1 MWDYRNLDV
10 WRRSIDL
17 IKIVYDVTRS
27 FPKEE
32 MWALSSQLKR
42 AVVSIS
48 ANIAEGCGRRTSKD
62 YISFL
67 HNAMGS
73 VKEVE
78 SELFAAEKLGYVDRD
93 KLNELLKEL
102 GEIGRMISGV
112 IEYVSVKDVK

>member
-1 MWDYRNLDV
+1 M
-10 WRRSIDL
+10 
-17 IKIVYDVTRS
+17 IKTIYDVTRR

-48 ANIAEGCGRRTSKD
+48 ANIAEGCGRRTGKD
-62 YISFL
+62 YIAFL
-67 HNAMGS
+67 HNASGS

-78 SELFAAEKLGYVDRD
+78 SELFAAEKLGYIDRD
-93 KLNELLKEL
+93 ELNGLLEEL

-112 IEYVSVKDVK
+112 IEYVSGKDIR

>member
-10 WRRSIDL
+10 WKRSIDL
-17 IKIVYDVTRS
+17 IAVVYDVTRK

-32 MWALSSQLKR
+32 MWGLSSQLRR

-62 YISFL
+62 YVAFL
-67 HNAMGS
+67 HNATGS

-78 SELFAAEKLGYVDRD
+78 SELFAAEKLGYISRE
-93 KLNELLKEL
+93 ELRGLLGEL

-112 IEYVSVKDVK
+112 IEYVSEKDVK